1 VSKIISL
8 PKRLAVFAWLATLFV
23 ALSCGPVR
31 LVSPYDAVLDEG
43 TTTLHTKV
51 AAFVG
56 KMTILSGKPEG
67 TYEANKHFYPEVVA
81 EVSSLRLRAAA
92 VPKNEISV
100 KLFDELAANLERLR
114 KLHEISADGG
124 LSPVVAGPALA
135 ALDVNFQSIVK
146 FEIAKR
152 RGESD

>member
-1 VSKIISL
+1 MSKIIPL
-8 PKRLAVFAWLATLFV
+8 PKRLAVFAWFAALLAV
-23 ALSCGPVR
+23 LSCGPVR

-43 TTTLHTKV
+43 TTALHSKV

-56 KMTILSGKPEG
+56 KMAILSGKAEG
-67 TYEANKHFYPEVVA
+67 TYEANKHFYPEVMA

-92 VPKNEISV
+92 VPNNEISV
-100 KLFDELAANLERLR
+100 KLFDELAANLDRLR
-114 KLHEISADGG
+114 KLHEIGGDGG
-124 LSPVVAGPALA
+124 LSEVVAGPALA
-135 ALDVNFQSIVK
+135 ALDVNFQSILK